1 MGTKYRET
9 DYKPVSRYFAVYND
23 TLILLPILVIAFT
36 NQTIGVRIMI
46 KVSSAVEM
54 PNEKKEGKSWLQVQI
69 DDELKTLLRVE
80 AARHNVSMAS
90 IVENLIAQNLRTNS
104 K

>member
-1 MGTKYRET
+1 MT
-9 DYKPVSRYFAVYND
+9 
-23 TLILLPILVIAFT
+23 
-36 NQTIGVRIMI
+36 
-46 KVSSAVEM
+46 KVSSAVAEM

-69 DDELKTLLRVE
+69 DDDIKTLLRVE

-90 IVENLIAQNLRTNS
+90 IVENLIKKNLSDRTNTKGEKS